1 MKGQQPKETL
11 NIDERSQLDL
21 TNEAIQEL
29 NDKYAHKIS
38 RGEIQ
43 LRKKQQRSRP
53 TADTVY
59 DQLMKQKKM
68 AQAEREKEEL
78 EKKLEYLNRS
88 IQSIRGYDYAKATS
102 VPTESDAGEKSRL
115 DFQ

>member
-1 MKGQQPKETL
+1 
-11 NIDERSQLDL
+11 
-21 TNEAIQEL
+21 
-29 NDKYAHKIS
+29 
-38 RGEIQ
+38 
-43 LRKKQQRSRP
+43 
-53 TADTVY
+53 
-59 DQLMKQKKM
+59 MKQKKM